1 MPPQGLPE
9 RAKEVYLSAE
19 ASAKKSCPEG
29 DRHEECIAR
38 KAWAAVKRGW
48 KKEGEKWV
56 PKSTAEFSLFI
67 NKASLNKKTQEMHW
81 YAVASD
87 IEPDSYNDEMSL
99 ELYSDFEKRIE
110 TKELPPESHRSDYW
124 QGGMPYLSV
133 SHYLDLNGFAVPGP
147 TDNVYVDGKCLK
159 SNGRFDNT
167 VLGKACFDAICK
179 DLYGEEKSENEDKIR
194 ISIAFI
200 DWGHEHKSNGYEFNR
215 KSLDEICP
223 ECLKEQFI
231 GGEGKIFRKGHL
243 IHLALTRV
251 PVNERTSMEVRSMPT
266 QKQDSES
273 IVGEELAEM
282 IEERKDELQLEGKAD
297 LVIKA
302 DQEDETPEAIV
313 EESKHEMG
321 EEDEEDKDKK
331 KKDKEEKADLV
342 EEPVAHV
349 LEPAVSQFLSDYDEI
364 FVANASYKEKLQ
376 AVQVAF
382 ENLGEAV
389 KSSFAPTEDDR
400 NQETLDEIK
409 GMLTQLLS
417 RQDATE
423 QELAILKQKS
433 LTANPKES
441 ISQPVRRSLELDP
454 GKVFGLPAQD
464 GAPRSV
470 REIARSTVGLRN

>member
-1 MPPQGLPE
+1 
-9 RAKEVYLSAE
+9 
-19 ASAKKSCPEG
+19 
-29 DRHEECIAR
+29 
-38 KAWAAVKRGW
+38 
-48 KKEGEKWV
+48 
-56 PKSTAEFSLFI
+56 
-67 NKASLNKKTQEMHW
+67 
-81 YAVASD
+81 
-87 IEPDSYNDEMSL
+87 
-99 ELYSDFEKRIE
+99 
-110 TKELPPESHRSDYW
+110 
-124 QGGMPYLSV
+124 
-133 SHYLDLNGFAVPGP
+133 
-147 TDNVYVDGKCLK
+147 
-159 SNGRFDNT
+159 
-167 VLGKACFDAICK
+167 
-179 DLYGEEKSENEDKIR
+179 
-194 ISIAFI
+194 
-200 DWGHEHKSNGYEFNR
+200 
-215 KSLDEICP
+215 
-223 ECLKEQFI
+223 
-231 GGEGKIFRKGHL
+231 
-243 IHLALTRV
+243 
-251 PVNERTSMEVRSMPT
+251 MPT

-273 IVGEELAEM
+273 IVGEELAEL
-282 IEERKDELQLEGKAD
+282 IEEKKDELQLEGKAD

-302 DQEDETPEAIV
+302 DQEDEIPEVIV
-313 EESKHEMG
+313 EEGKMEKDD

-349 LEPAVSQFLSDYDEI
+349 LEPAVSQFLSFLSDYDEI